1 MKSRKQDLVTQKIEF
16 EDDNF
21 RIYVKEHS
29 NEVVEK
35 AYHEEIEIKYHYEE
49 SALSIGSEIILAKS
63 GDVTVANPYEVHS
76 NISINQSH
84 GKYCVVILDLD
95 FLSGTN
101 RDGIDLRRILIG
113 NERKICNHIVSNER
127 LGAIIRTIEAE
138 MREKRE
144 YYKTVVHSL
153 INEFFAVLIR
163 DYLQESNDEK
173 GAYVGAKQL
182 KLIAPALSRIH
193 LNYAKKF
200 SVEELAEACSI
211 SKYHFCRV
219 FKQVMGLTVV
229 QYVTKYRVDVAEVML
244 LSATDSINEVA
255 YKCGFSD
262 ESYFYR
268 CYKRLKGLAPGKVNK
283 K

>member
-1 MKSRKQDLVTQKIEF
+1 MKSRMQDLVTQKIEF

-138 MREKRE
+138 MREKRSPGGGGRKITLRGRGRRE
-144 YYKTVVHSL
+144 
-153 INEFFAVLIR
+153 R
-163 DYLQESNDEK
+163 DHQEHRIPRSSRPHRAARTEGREKK
-173 GAYVGAKQL
+173 GAPPVGRPYQTTKGFL
-182 KLIAPALSRIH
+182 
-193 LNYAKKF
+193 YAR
-200 SVEELAEACSI
+200 SV
-211 SKYHFCRV
+211 
-219 FKQVMGLTVV
+219 
-229 QYVTKYRVDVAEVML
+229 
-244 LSATDSINEVA
+244 
-255 YKCGFSD
+255 
-262 ESYFYR
+262 
-268 CYKRLKGLAPGKVNK
+268 
-283 K
+283 

>member
-182 KLIAPALSRIH
+182 KLIAPALYRIH

-268 CYKRLKGLAPGKVNK
+268 CYKRLKGIAPGKVNK